1 MSRFDLSIYLPI
13 TTWFWDVLS
22 MCEVLKLQVGL
33 SWVGQLPFNPIRWK
47 PTGAAGSKGC
57 PFLDARHLDTQAR
70 AQNTYTHRQT
80 DRLAG
85 RQTARQTIALH
96 CIALRCV
103 ALHCIICIICIK
115 LHYATLHIIII
126 IYIALHCI
134 TLHYIALHF
143 ITLHCLTLPYIT
155 IYYHTSP

>member
-70 AQNTYTHRQT
+70 AQNTYTDRQT
-80 DRLAG
+80 DWQTD
-85 RQTARQTIALH
+85 RQADNCIALH
-96 CIALRCV
+96 CVALCCV
-103 ALHCIICIICIK
+103 ALHCIISIIYIK
-115 LHYATLHIIII
+115 LHYATLHFI
-126 IYIALHCI
+126 IYIYCI

-143 ITLHCLTLPYIT
+143 ITLHSLTLPYIT
-155 IYYHTSP
+155 IYHTSP